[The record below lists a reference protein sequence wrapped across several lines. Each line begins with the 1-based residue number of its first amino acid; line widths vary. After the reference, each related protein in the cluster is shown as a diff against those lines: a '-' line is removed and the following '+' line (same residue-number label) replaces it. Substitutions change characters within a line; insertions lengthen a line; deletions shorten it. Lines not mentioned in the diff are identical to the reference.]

1 MWHTSALGVASAT
14 WFIFLKPSYSSF
26 ENKIRKIQIVTV
38 TVHSLWS
45 NACIITLCLGLK
57 KSVLVDEARA
67 VDEASGGQVTVD
79 MSSISPVGL
88 QRFIN
93 PE

>member
-1 MWHTSALGVASAT
+1 M
-14 WFIFLKPSYSSF
+14 K
-26 ENKIRKIQIVTV
+26 Q
-38 TVHSLWS
+38 
-45 NACIITLCLGLK
+45 CLYNNLVFRIK